1 MALPNIKIV
10 QKFSE
15 EHKYD
20 SEDRK
25 GYKMVRH
32 GGFGSSDV
40 ATGIDNMGM
49 IAETETDPALHV
61 AAKSNT
67 GPALCRVKRKELYKA
82 RRRHLTVRKDTHGP
96 GLSGAHPTSTDQRPG
111 DEQVISKP
119 LSERRQRGRADVLA
133 EEIIATAFMEGRC
146 IYDEEITEAIS
157 AWKFRKNPDRVNVS
171 GGKQYVLSNNLG
183 YYWALNQTQGISK
196 STTEYPNFTLMLNLW
211 FQAAV
216 KSALGRLPAGCEGGI
231 PCTSICINSG
241 FAATEHTDKTNV
253 GLSWTRSLGFFKSG
267 RLKVWPDRT
276 SSGEAEYVDISNGIT
291 LFNGKNCHA
300 VEDFEGERWSI
311 IFFINGKSTTKATP
325 EIKKEMRNYGF
336 VPYTD
341 EAGEAVNN
349 LLEPGQNV
357 KQWRMK
363 ADRYG
368 YFNPDEEYESEQFHD
383 DPRMFPPLRL
393 LEGPPE
399 DNWRRLQA
407 RSRKGPDEQNKSP
420 PVGNERETKHPRAK
434 HVPSCWERR

>member
-1 MALPNIKIV
+1 MQDEELTTAWSMIETGVKIAIPRGYAGVIKPRSGLAFRSGVQLSAGLIDPDYRGTIKVVARTTTNKVFVPYGKPIAQLILSHVALPNIKIV

-25 GYKMVRH
+25 GYKMVRL

-157 AWKFRKNPDRVNVS
+157 AWKFRKTLTASTSPEANSTCYR
-171 GGKQYVLSNNLG
+171 
-183 YYWALNQTQGISK
+183 TISD
-196 STTEYPNFTLMLNLW
+196 TI
-211 FQAAV
+211 
-216 KSALGRLPAGCEGGI
+216 G
-231 PCTSICINSG
+231 
-241 FAATEHTDKTNV
+241 H
-253 GLSWTRSLGFFKSG
+253 
-267 RLKVWPDRT
+267 
-276 SSGEAEYVDISNGIT
+276 
-291 LFNGKNCHA
+291 
-300 VEDFEGERWSI
+300 
-311 IFFINGKSTTKATP
+311 
-325 EIKKEMRNYGF
+325 
-336 VPYTD
+336 
-341 EAGEAVNN
+341 
-349 LLEPGQNV
+349 
-357 KQWRMK
+357 
-363 ADRYG
+363 
-368 YFNPDEEYESEQFHD
+368 
-383 DPRMFPPLRL
+383 
-393 LEGPPE
+393 
-399 DNWRRLQA
+399 
-407 RSRKGPDEQNKSP
+407 
-420 PVGNERETKHPRAK
+420 
-434 HVPSCWERR
+434 